1 MLENLAV
8 PAVSEVGYIAFM
20 AEDNR
25 PNPDALLAA
34 IQKSEAATKRGKFK
48 VFLGMA
54 AGVGKTYAMLRAAQR
69 AMREGVDVIVG
80 YVETH
85 GRKETEALV
94 AGLPIIPRKKVEY
107 RGVTVEEMDL
117 DGLLARPPRLA
128 IVDELPHTNVPGSR
142 HAKRYQDVLELLDA
156 GIDVYTTMNVQHAE
170 SRVDTVRQITGSTV
184 QETVPDSVLDGAE
197 MELIDLPPEDLLKRL
212 DEGKVYMPERAE
224 LAMMNFFREGNLN
237 ALREM
242 ALRLAADHVG
252 QEVHDYLQA
261 MQITGPWKSGHRL
274 LVGVSGSPYSAHM
287 IRWTRRLADSFDC
300 PWIAVYVE
308 QAQPLTAEVQEQL
321 TKHLA
326 LARELGAE
334 IITTA
339 DADIAR
345 GILRVAQ
352 QQNVTQIVVG
362 KPGTDSALDWFRGG
376 RLLRRLV
383 RESGH
388 IELHVVRP
396 ETTEKPAARG
406 WGFAP
411 ESSMS
416 QYAEV
421 LGVVAACTALNF
433 LFDSLMNARDGH
445 LQSLVYLLGVV
456 LLAFHVG
463 RGPTLF
469 NAAASALLWDYFF
482 LPPRYT
488 LYLTHIEDVVM
499 FATYFVVAVVLGQLA
514 SRVRWQERAERRRE
528 QRATALYMLTSDL
541 ADAADLDDV
550 AQRLVRQVAQAFNA
564 KVAVL
569 PREPSGALA
578 RIPHPASTL
587 AVDEK
592 EQSVAAWAFRF
603 GKAAGR
609 FTDNLPSAS
618 AIYMPLQTNRGAV
631 GVLGVEL
638 AAEPQP
644 TLEQRDLLGAF
655 ARQAALVLDRLRLD
669 GESQKAQLVA
679 ESERLSKALLNSIS
693 HELRTPIAAITAAA
707 TTLAE
712 LKSRDPLEMD
722 KTLVSEIQESAAR
735 LNRLVS
741 NLLDMTRLES
751 GNVKPRLEWC
761 DIADLINV
769 ALRHNERELSGHQIT
784 RSISGPLPL
793 VKADFVLIE
802 QALNNLLLNAAA
814 YTPPGTPVEVRASIV
829 NGEMTV
835 TVADRGPGL
844 PAESLPHLFEKFYRV
859 PGAPAG
865 GTGLGLSIVKGLVEA
880 HGGRVEVQNRPGG
893 GAEFIVCLPVVSS
906 PDIAVEAAAMTEPES
921 IPRWFL

>member
-1 MLENLAV
+1 
-8 PAVSEVGYIAFM
+8 M
-20 AEDNR
+20 AEESR
-25 PNPDALLAA
+25 PDPDALLAA

-69 AMREGVDVIVG
+69 AMREGVDVVIG

-85 GRKETEALV
+85 SRKETGALLT
-94 AGLPIIPRKKVEY
+94 GLPIIPRRKVEY
-107 RGVTVEEMDL
+107 RGVTLEEMDL
-117 DGLLARPPRLA
+117 DTILARHPQLA

-142 HAKRYQDVLELLDA
+142 HAKRFQDVIELLDA

-197 MELIDLPPEDLLKRL
+197 MELIDLPPEELLKRL

-274 LVGVSGSPYSAHM
+274 LVGVSASPYSPHM
-287 IRWTRRLADSFDC
+287 IRWTRRLADNFDC

-308 QAQPLTAEVQEQL
+308 QEQPLTAEVQEQL

-339 DADIAR
+339 DANVAT
-345 GILRVAQ
+345 GILRVAR

-362 KPGTDSALDWFRGG
+362 KPGGDGALDWFRGG
-376 RLLRRLV
+376 GLLRRLV

-396 ETTEKPAARG
+396 ESMEQTPSRRRWA
-406 WGFAP
+406 FAP
-411 ESSMS
+411 ESSMG
-416 QYAEV
+416 QYLAV
-421 LGVVAACTALNF
+421 TAMVALCTALSVF
-433 LFDSLMNARDGH
+433 LDSAIGGEGGH
-445 LQSLVYLLGVV
+445 AQSLVYLLGVV
-456 LLAFHVG
+456 LMAFYVG
-463 RGPTLF
+463 RGPTFF
-469 NAAASALLWDYFF
+469 NAVASALMWDYFF
-482 LPPRYT
+482 LPPRHT
-488 LYLTHIEDVVM
+488 LYLTHFEDVMMVVV
-499 FATYFVVAVVLGQLA
+499 YFVVALVLGQLA
-514 SRVRWQERAERRRE
+514 TRVRWKERAERRRE
-528 QRATALYMLTSDL
+528 QRSSALYLLTRDL

-564 KVAVL
+564 KVALL
-569 PREPSGALA
+569 PRESSGALA
-578 RIPHPASTL
+578 RTAHSASTFS
-587 AVDEK
+587 VSEK
-592 EQSVAAWAFRF
+592 DQSVAAWAFRF

-618 AIYMPLQTNRGAV
+618 AIYLPLQTNRGAV

-638 AAEPQP
+638 PGDQQP

-669 GESQKAQLVA
+669 AEAQKAQLLA

-707 TTLAE
+707 TALTETKGPDALQMDRTLAG
-712 LKSRDPLEMD
+712 
-722 KTLVSEIQESAAR
+722 EIQLSAAR

-751 GNVKPRLEWC
+751 GNVKPRMEWC
-761 DIADLINV
+761 DMTDVLNV
-769 ALRHNERELSGHQIT
+769 ALRRNERELSQHRMIL
-784 RSISGPLPL
+784 SVPHPLPL
-793 VKADFVLIE
+793 FKGDYVLIE
-802 QALNNLLLNAAA
+802 QVLNNLLLNAAA
-814 YTPPGTPVEVRASIV
+814 YTPAGTPVEIRAAVV
-829 NGEMTV
+829 NDEMV
-835 TVADRGPGL
+835 VSVADRGPGL
-844 PAESLPHLFEKFYRV
+844 PAESLPHVFEKFYRV

-865 GTGLGLSIVKGLVEA
+865 GTGLGLSIVKGLIEA

-893 GAEFIVCLPVVSS
+893 GAEFTFYLPVVSS
-906 PDIAVEAAAMTEPES
+906 PEMAVEAAV
-921 IPRWFL
+921 